1 MLVVVATVTAPVPA
15 VRPRSKAPAM
25 TGTKG
30 DVARTSTSG
39 DGRVRTKCHTAST
52 KVRKGIGSDE
62 RTLKSGRRV
71 AAKGHTTSEGR
82 GVCACIT
89 QGNQASVQE
98 VDRRNK
104 RIRRAVQ
111 RNRPAIRRRD
121 QVINRHIAGE
131 GIRSSARERQVCDV
145 GGRCNRDRACTC
157 SQAQVEGT
165 RNTGTKGDVARTS
178 TSGDGRV
185 RTKCHT
191 ASTKVRKGIGSDER
205 TLKSGRRVAAKGHT
219 TSEGRGVC
227 ACITQGNQASVQEV
241 DRRKQTYSPRR
252 SA

>member
-1 MLVVVATVTAPVPA
+1 MAVVVATVTAPVPA
-15 VRPRSKAPAM
+15 VRPRSK
-25 TGTKG
+25 TCTICNTSTKG

-52 KVRKGIGSDE
+52 KVRNGIGSDE

-131 GIRSSARERQVCDV
+131 GIRSSLRERQV
-145 GGRCNRDRACTC
+145 
-157 SQAQVEGT
+157 
-165 RNTGTKGDVARTS
+165 
-178 TSGDGRV
+178 
-185 RTKCHT
+185 
-191 ASTKVRKGIGSDER
+191 
-205 TLKSGRRVAAKGHT
+205 
-219 TSEGRGVC
+219 
-227 ACITQGNQASVQEV
+227 
-241 DRRKQTYSPRR
+241 Y
-252 SA
+252 